1 MGAFA
6 VAFRAQLADRPLE
19 PELDATLEAVFAAG
33 HAAWPAL
40 AIADAA
46 FGAHLAGLVRDEP
59 APAAALA
66 QLHVGDVYLSLA
78 CAGGDPA
85 ALAILE
91 RDYLVELRPTLA
103 RMGLAPSAIDEALQI
118 LREELLTARPDAP
131 PRILN
136 YGGRGQLRG
145 WLRSVAARTGLRLV
159 QHPERNDPLDEAKH
173 APIAGDLELEYMKK
187 TYGEVFRRAFAAAL
201 ASLPADDRLLLKQ
214 RFRHHL
220 TVEELGAL
228 HAVHAGTISR
238 WVAAARERLI
248 KATRAE
254 MMRQLGVGRADVSSI
269 LRLIDSEIEITLST
283 HHDVIA

>member
-1 MGAFA
+1 MVGFTA
-6 VAFRAQLADRPLE
+6 AFRAQLADRPFGAELE
-19 PELDATLEAVFAAG
+19 TALAAAFETA
-33 HAAWPAL
+33 HAAWPTL
-40 AIADAA
+40 AIADGA
-46 FGAHLAGLVRDEP
+46 FGAHLATLVRDED
-59 APAAALA
+59 APAATLGQLA
-66 QLHVGDVYLSLA
+66 IGDIYLSLA

-85 ALAILE
+85 ALAILDRE
-91 RDYLVELRPTLA
+91 YFTELRPTLS
-103 RMGLAPSAIDEALQI
+103 RIGLAGAAIDEALQI
-118 LREELLTARPDAP
+118 MREELLTVRPEAP
-131 PRILN
+131 PRILH

-159 QHPERNDPLDEAKH
+159 KHPERHDELDETRH

-201 ASLPADDRLLLKQ
+201 AALPADDRLLLKQ

-269 LRLIDSEIEITLST
+269 MRLIDSEIEITLST
-283 HHDVIA
+283 QHDVA